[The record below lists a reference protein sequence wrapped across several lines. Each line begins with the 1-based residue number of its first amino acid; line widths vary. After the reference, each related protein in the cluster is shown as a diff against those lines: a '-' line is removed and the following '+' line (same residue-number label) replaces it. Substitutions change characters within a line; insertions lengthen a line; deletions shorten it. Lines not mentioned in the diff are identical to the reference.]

1 MKKFYVYLVEDQST
15 KEFYIGSRGFD
26 GNPLNDKYL
35 GSPYTWKP
43 NFKNL
48 SKKILKYDIDN
59 MYDAISYERELIL
72 NNINNPLNRNYSIPY
87 SRFNR
92 SDLITA
98 KDKNG
103 KILSISKNDPLFGIE
118 FVGVTKGLVLVK
130 DENNNKFLVST
141 SDERYINGDLVH
153 NNIGL
158 ISGDS
163 HPNYGKIW
171 INNGE
176 KQIFIKNEDSRLYLE
191 NSWKIGTLQKNKRTN
206 SSHHNTTWINKDGI
220 NKRIKKDD
228 LINHINEGWSSGRI
242 GLKKYK
248 TKNGK

>member
-1 MKKFYVYLVEDQST
+1 MKKFYVYFVEDQST

-26 GNPLNDKYL
+26 GNPLDDKYL

-48 SKKILKYDIDN
+48 SKKILKYDIEN

-118 FVGVTKGLVLVK
+118 FFGITKGLVLVK

-158 ISGDS
+158 IRGDS

-176 KQIFIKNEDSRLYLE
+176 KQIFIKNEDIKLYLG
-191 NSWKIGTLQKNKRTN
+191 NSWEIGTLQKNKRTN
-206 SSHHNTTWINKDGI
+206 SSHYNTTWINKDGI

-228 LINHINEGWSSGRI
+228 LINHINEGWSGGRI